1 MKRYRLAIL
10 AVAACLM
17 ASPIAVADDWP
28 QWGGRNRNFMTD
40 STGLAKV
47 WPAGGPRQLWS
58 RALGEGYSSIAVEA
72 GRLYT
77 MYRGQGEHVGQD
89 VVIAIDAATGETIW
103 QYRYEASAPRRMN
116 LEYGPGPHATPLV
129 VGDRVFA
136 VGATGKFHA
145 LDKKTGELLWAHDFY
160 EEYGTLW
167 RRGYSCSPLAYGD
180 TVIVTVGGRESGVI
194 ALNQADGTIAWK
206 KQDFNFAP
214 ASPILINLDGQEQ
227 LVVFMAKEAAG
238 LDPASGELLWSHPHP
253 TSYGLNISTPVWGE
267 GNLLFL
273 SSAYSG
279 GSRLLQLS
287 RAGGKTTV
295 KELWFNNRMRI
306 HFGNAIRIGDTVYGS
321 SGDFGPTFFTAID
334 IKTGK
339 VLWRD
344 RSFPRFSSV
353 YAEGRLVVLDED
365 GNLALVTASPEGLEV
380 HSRVELLSNNA
391 WTPPTLVGTTIYVR
405 DRKTLRALE
414 LD

>member
-1 MKRYRLAIL
+1 
-10 AVAACLM
+10 
-17 ASPIAVADDWP
+17 
-28 QWGGRNRNFMTD
+28 
-40 STGLAKV
+40 
-47 WPAGGPRQLWS
+47 
-58 RALGEGYSSIAVEA
+58 
-72 GRLYT
+72 
-77 MYRGQGEHVGQD
+77 
-89 VVIAIDAATGETIW
+89 
-103 QYRYEASAPRRMN
+103 MN
-116 LEYGPGPHATPLV
+116 LEYGPGPQATPLV

-180 TVIVTVGGRESGVI
+180 TVIVTVGGGESGVI

-353 YAEGRLVVLDED
+353 YAEDRLVVLDED

-391 WTPPTLVGTTIYVR
+391 WTPPTLVGTTLYVR